1 MLRTCNSLEPKE
13 SSMKNDNNCLQ
24 KWLDTPDRDY
34 AEGVALFAQYSKNK
48 ALVRYFQTGTARFR
62 MGKLVYEMGKLAKTA
77 VTTEMAY
84 KWANKQPFA
93 ASQTPQTT
101 CVTDNREGQIK
112 AAIPDFILAAK
123 KEVSYLYAFIDK
135 LHRELYDL
143 GTSNADDVVRK
154 RKRILDDR
162 KPAIERADR
171 LYQLKEEWFA
181 LEDGPGRKKIEGD
194 IMELLSE
201 SKIGGGGFAFV
212 FDSQKQEIRQTE
224 LDAGTSDIQLAKC
237 RASLRSSIT
246 KTQNML
252 QYQSIRKAS
261 SPTPMPSG
269 PKRDEYEKK
278 LATLKALLKS
288 VCDEMERRRIL

>member
-1 MLRTCNSLEPKE
+1 M
-13 SSMKNDNNCLQ
+13 NDLQ
-24 KWLDTPDRDY
+24 QWLNDPNRDY
-34 AEGVALFAQYSKNK
+34 TSGVALFALYSPNK
-48 ALVRYFQTGTARFR
+48 ILVRYFQTGTARFR
-62 MGKLVYEMGKLAKTA
+62 MAKLVYEMRKLVKTA
-77 VTTEMAY
+77 AVEMAKKRPEKKPSAPY
-84 KWANKQPFA
+84 
-93 ASQTPQTT
+93 QTPLSHITNSNSMDLKWPKNVQ
-101 CVTDNREGQIK
+101 K
-112 AAIPDFILAAK
+112 IPDFILAAK
-123 KEVSYLYAFIDK
+123 KEISTLYALIDK
-135 LHRELYDL
+135 QHRELYDL
-143 GTSNADDVVRK
+143 GSSNEDTVVRK
-154 RKRILDDR
+154 RKKILDGR

-171 LYQLKEEWFA
+171 LYLLKEEWFA

-224 LDAGTSDIQLAKC
+224 LDAGMSDIQLAKS

-288 VCDEMERRRIL
+288 VCDEMERRQIL

>member
-1 MLRTCNSLEPKE
+1 MNYLQQWI
-13 SSMKNDNNCLQ
+13 NDPN
-24 KWLDTPDRDY
+24 RDY
-34 AEGVALFAQYSKNK
+34 TSGVALFALYSPNK
-48 ALVRYFQTGTARFR
+48 ILVRYFQTGTARFR
-62 MGKLVYEMGKLAKTA
+62 MAKLVYEMGKLAKTA
-77 VTTEMAY
+77 AAKSVS
-84 KWANKQPFA
+84 QPQRNVIA
-93 ASQTPQTT
+93 PIVETHGRASLHHTQS
-101 CVTDNREGQIK
+101 V
-112 AAIPDFILAAK
+112 IPDFILAAK
-123 KEVSYLYAFIDK
+123 KEISSLYSLIDK
-135 LHRELYDL
+135 RHKELYDL

-154 RKRILDDR
+154 RKKILDDR

-171 LYQLKEEWFA
+171 LYLLKEEWFA

-224 LDAGTSDIQLAKC
+224 LDAGMSDIQLAKS

-288 VCDEMERRRIL
+288 VCDEMERRQIL

>member
-1 MLRTCNSLEPKE
+1 MNELQQWI
-13 SSMKNDNNCLQ
+13 DN
-24 KWLDTPDRDY
+24 PDHDY

-77 VTTEMAY
+77 VTTVRAD
-84 KWANKQPFA
+84 KWANNQPSA
-93 ASQTPQTT
+93 AIQTLQTFYIT
-101 CVTDNREGQIK
+101 GNRKGQIK
-112 AAIPDFILAAK
+112 ADIPDFILAAK
-123 KEVSYLYAFIDK
+123 KEVSSLYALIDK
-135 LHRELYDL
+135 WHRELYDL

-154 RKRILDDR
+154 RKKILDER
-162 KPAIERADR
+162 KPVIERADR

-181 LEDGPGRKKIEGD
+181 LEEGPGRKKIEGD
-194 IMELLSE
+194 IMELLAE
-201 SKIGGGGFAFV
+201 SKVGCGGFAFV

-224 LDAGTSDIQLAKC
+224 LDAGMSDIQLAKN

-261 SPTPMPSG
+261 SPTPMPPG

-288 VCDEMERRRIL
+288 VCDEMERRQIL